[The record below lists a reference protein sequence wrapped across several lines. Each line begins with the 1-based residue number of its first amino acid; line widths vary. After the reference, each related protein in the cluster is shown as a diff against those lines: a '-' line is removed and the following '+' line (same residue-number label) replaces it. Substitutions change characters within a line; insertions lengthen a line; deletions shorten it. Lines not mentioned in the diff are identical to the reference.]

1 MPADRAALLDLAVEI
16 AEEAGT
22 LLAGFAQRR
31 LDGEDL
37 DVSAKSSAT
46 DPVSEADRAAE
57 RLIAERLLAA
67 RPDDGLL
74 GEEDQASRRGTSG
87 LRWVVDPLDGTV
99 NFLYGL
105 PAWSVSVA
113 CEDDQGTLI
122 GLVHHPSSGQTF
134 RASRGEGAW
143 RGQQR
148 LAVSRVEDPARALVA
163 TGFSYD
169 PATRVDQARDLLR
182 LVPIVRD
189 VRRFG
194 SAALDLAW
202 CAEGR
207 VDGYVEF
214 GLQPWDWAAG
224 ALLVTEAGGRFSL
237 MQRRLGGHLR
247 SGLVAAGPAIHAA
260 LLAWLEVPAVPAA
273 GVPPDPDPAAGAG
286 A

>member
-1 MPADRAALLDLAVEI
+1 MPTDRAALLDLAVQI

-31 LDGEDL
+31 IDGEDL
-37 DVSAKSSAT
+37 GVSVKSSAT

-67 RPDDGLL
+67 RPDDGML

-113 CEDDQGTLI
+113 CEDERGTLI
-122 GLVHHPSSGQTF
+122 GVVHHPSSGQTF
-134 RASRGEGAW
+134 RASRGDGAW
-143 RGQQR
+143 RGSQR
-148 LAVSRVEDPARALVA
+148 LAVSRVEDLAAALIA

-182 LVPIVRD
+182 LMPIVRD

-207 VDGYVEF
+207 MDGYVEF

-224 ALLVTEAGGRFSL
+224 ALLVTEAGGTFSL
-237 MQRRLGGHLR
+237 LQRRLGGRQHQ
-247 SGLVAAGPAIHAA
+247 GLAAAGPAVHAA
-260 LLAWLEVPAVPAA
+260 LLAWQQVPLGPAEE
-273 GVPPDPDPAAGAG
+273 AGA
-286 A
+286 

>member
-1 MPADRAALLDLAVEI
+1 MSIDRAALLELAVQVG
-16 AEEAGT
+16 EEAGT

-31 LDGEDL
+31 LEGEDL
-37 DVSAKSSAT
+37 GVGVKSSDT

-57 RLIAERLLAA
+57 RLIAERLLTA

-74 GEEDQASRRGTSG
+74 GEEGQASRRGTSG

-113 CEDDQGTLI
+113 CEDEQGTLV
-122 GLVHHPSSGQTF
+122 GVVHHPSSGQTF
-134 RASRGEGAW
+134 HASRGGGAW

-148 LAVSRVEDPARALVA
+148 LAVNRVQQLSQALVA

-169 PATRVDQARDLLR
+169 QAARLDQARDLLR
-182 LVPIVRD
+182 LLPTVRD
-189 VRRFG
+189 VRRLG

-207 VDGYVEF
+207 VDAFVEF

-224 ALLVTEAGGRFSL
+224 ALLVTEAGGAVTL
-237 MQRRLGGHLR
+237 LQRQLGGQPRL
-247 SGLVAAGPAIHAA
+247 GLVAGGQAVHDA
-260 LLAWLEVPAVPAA
+260 LVAWLVTS
-273 GVPPDPDPAAGAG
+273 PDPAVGAG